1 MTIGLELV
9 LLCVLYVGIAFMVIY
24 LVAGS
29 RLPYLLRAGL
39 VVLVSVSFFASWHLW
54 RSVAGWPARAE
65 LPERFLFHAATVI
78 EPDPEKSE
86 PGSIYVWATE
96 LTEEGPGAMPRAYR
110 VAYLKGTHA
119 QLQEAE
125 ARMRNGLPQIGK
137 RKRMA
142 EGNLSL
148 TGAMKRIEDEQ
159 QFDLGN
165 LPSPA
170 LPEK

>member
-9 LLCVLYVGIAFMVIY
+9 LLCVLYVAVALMVLY
-24 LVAGS
+24 LVIGS
-29 RLPYLLRAGL
+29 RLPWMLRAGL
-39 VVLVSVSFFASWHLW
+39 TVLVGASFFVSWHLW
-54 RSVAGWPARAE
+54 RDVAGWPARAV
-65 LPERFLFHAATVI
+65 LPDQFLFHAATVI

-86 PGSIYVWATE
+86 DGAIYVWATE
-96 LTEEGPGAMPRAYR
+96 LGEDGPARMPRSYR
-110 VAYLKGTHA
+110 VDYLKSTHM

-125 ARMRNGLPQIGK
+125 ARMRNGLPQVGK
-137 RKRMA
+137 RKHGT

-148 TGAMKRIEDEQ
+148 SGVMKRQEEDQ